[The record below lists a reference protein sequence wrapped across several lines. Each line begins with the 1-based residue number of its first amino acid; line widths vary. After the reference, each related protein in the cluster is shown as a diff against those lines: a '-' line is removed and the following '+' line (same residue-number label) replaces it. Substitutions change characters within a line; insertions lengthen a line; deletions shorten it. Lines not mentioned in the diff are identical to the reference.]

1 MRPGPN
7 TPPLAEYIALVALM
21 ISIVALATDLM
32 LPALDDIGRDLS
44 VANANDAQMVVSAF
58 FLGLAA
64 GQMFVGPLSDSFGRK
79 PVIYAG
85 YALFVLGCI
94 LSMVT
99 TSWSVMLLGRALQGL
114 GAAAPRVVTVALVR
128 DSYQGRAMAR
138 IMSFV
143 MAVFILVPALA
154 PAIGQGLVHL
164 GGWRAT
170 FAGLIVPALV
180 ALIWFRLRMPETQP
194 RAQRPPFSVARITA
208 GLGQILRTRSAMG
221 YTVSAGLIF
230 GAFLGYLSSA
240 QQVFQTTLQ
249 VGERFPLY
257 FGIAALSV
265 GASSV
270 VNSRLV
276 MRLGMRRLSRGALIG
291 LTALSIAFL
300 APLAAFDGVPP
311 LPLFMAWQLSSFF
324 CIGILFG
331 NLTALSM
338 EDLGELA
345 GLGAA
350 FVGSLSTFM
359 ALPLGWAIGNGFD
372 GTVIPLVTGFA
383 VLGGAAMV
391 TVSWT
396 GRAAAAA

>member
-1 MRPGPN
+1 MHSDPK
-7 TPPLAEYIALVALM
+7 TPPLPEYIALVALM

-32 LPALDDIGRDLS
+32 LPALDIIGHDLS
-44 VANANDAQMVVSAF
+44 VANVNDAQMVVSSF

-64 GQMFVGPLSDSFGRK
+64 GQLVVGPLSDSFGRK
-79 PVIYAG
+79 PVIYSG

-94 LSMVT
+94 LSMT
-99 TSWSVMLLGRALQGL
+99 TTDWSVMLLARALQGL

-128 DSYQGRAMAR
+128 DSYEGRAMAR

-154 PAIGQGLVHL
+154 PAIGQGHVHL

-170 FAGLIVPALV
+170 FAGLIIPALV
-180 ALIWFRLRMPETQP
+180 ALTWFALRMPETQP
-194 RAQRPPFSVARITA
+194 RAQRPPFSVTRITA

-240 QQVFQTTLQ
+240 QQVFQITLQ

-270 VNSRLV
+270 FNSRLV

-291 LTALSIAFL
+291 LTALSVAFL

-359 ALPLGWAIGNGFD
+359 ALPLAWMIGNGFD
-372 GTVIPLVTGFA
+372 GTVFPLVFGCA
-383 VLGGAAMV
+383 VLGATAMA

-396 GRAAAAA
+396 GRTAATA

>member
-1 MRPGPN
+1 MRPTPK

-32 LPALDDIGRDLS
+32 LPALGIIGRDLS
-44 VANANDAQMVVSAF
+44 VVNPNDAQMVVSAF

-64 GQMFVGPLSDSFGRK
+64 GQLVVGPLSDSFGRK

-85 YALFVLGCI
+85 YALFILGCI

-99 TSWSVMLLGRALQGL
+99 TSWPVMLLGRALQGL
-114 GAAAPRVVTVALVR
+114 GASAPRVVTVALVR
-128 DSYQGRAMAR
+128 DSYEGRAMAR

-154 PAIGQGLVHL
+154 PALGQGLVQL

-170 FAGLIVPALV
+170 FAGLIVPALI
-180 ALIWFRLRMPETQP
+180 ALTWFWLRMPETQP
-194 RAQRPPFSVARITA
+194 RRRRLPFSVTRIAA

-221 YTVSAGLIF
+221 YTASAGLIF

-240 QQVFQTTLQ
+240 QQVFQVTLQ

-257 FGIAALSV
+257 FGIAALAV
-265 GASSV
+265 GAASV
-270 VNSRLV
+270 FNSRLV

-291 LTALSIAFL
+291 LTALSVAFL

-338 EDLGELA
+338 EDLGHVA

-372 GTVIPLVTGFA
+372 GTVFPLVIGFA
-383 VLGGAAMV
+383 VLGAAAIA

-396 GRAAAAA
+396 GRTAATT